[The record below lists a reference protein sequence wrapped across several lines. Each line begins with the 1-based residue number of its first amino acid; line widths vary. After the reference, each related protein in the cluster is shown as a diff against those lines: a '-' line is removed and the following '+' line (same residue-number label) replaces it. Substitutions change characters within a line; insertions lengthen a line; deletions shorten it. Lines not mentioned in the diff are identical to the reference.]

1 MFAQPEFWVAVGFVA
16 VVAVLW
22 RPAAKQVAAGLDAR
36 ATRIK
41 SSLDEARTLAEEAQ
55 KILAEHQRKQ
65 REAAKEC
72 ERIVEHAREEAE
84 RLTREA
90 HDRLEAGLRRRV
102 QLAREKIALAE
113 TEAAREVRNVAV
125 EVAIAATRALI
136 ARRLDRAGADRL
148 IESSIAELPQRLH

>member
-148 IESSIAELPQRLH
+148 IESSIAELPRRLH

>member
-136 ARRLDRAGADRL
+136 ALRLDRAGAERL

>member
-41 SSLDEARTLAEEAQ
+41 SSLDEARALAEEAQ

-136 ARRLDRAGADRL
+136 ARRLDRAAADWL
-148 IESSIAELPQRLH
+148 IESSIVELPARLH

>member
-90 HDRLEAGLRRRV
+90 HARLEAELRRRV

-136 ARRLDRAGADRL
+136 VRRLDRAGADRL
-148 IESSIAELPQRLH
+148 LESSIAELPQRLH